1 VLNRYGPTPHV
12 KAQSTDGR
20 PIVVDIGNDLDVA
33 NSLGDSQHA
42 RVVQVA
48 PVNLDTQELK
58 AGWAG
63 SAR

>member
-1 VLNRYGPTPHV
+1 V